1 MNRRSALS
9 RLSAL
14 LLLAAPAAAQE
25 VGLPGMSAAE
35 DPQQEMIR
43 LFHEV
48 ERTLQDID
56 VELFDAGAGRIP
68 LPEGRE
74 SGIER
79 LLQSSG
85 SKSDQAVA
93 GIERILELAQQL
105 GGQSGG
111 T

>member
-1 MNRRSALS
+1 MNRHSLH

-14 LLLAAPAAAQE
+14 LLLAMPVAAQE
-25 VGLPGMSAAE
+25 IGLPGMPGVE

-48 ERTLQDID
+48 ERTLGEID

-68 LPEGRE
+68 LPEGRD
-74 SGIER
+74 SGMER
-79 LLQSSG
+79 LLKSSG
-85 SKSDQAVA
+85 SKSDEAVA
-93 GIERILELAQQL
+93 GIERILELAQQM